1 MSYKN
6 LVELFA
12 INEGKGAVG
21 AFNIGT
27 LEMLPYIILAAEE
40 CNAPVI
46 VQATPKNVIDM
57 GGYEVLGSVVKTL
70 ANSSSVSVCL
80 HLDHSKKVEFIKM
93 AIAAGFNSVMYD
105 GSELSLKDNIE
116 NTKIVMKWCSE
127 EGISVEAEVG
137 KIGQSVSGI
146 AVKNNDDEL
155 TNVEDARRFVES
167 TDVNALAVSIGTT
180 HWQYK
185 SAAIINYDL
194 LDELTSVLS
203 TNLVLHGGTGVSNED
218 LKKCSFHGIKKINIG
233 TVLFRN
239 YIKSIQSAT
248 VNVDYGSSL
257 RTVFD
262 QANQCI
268 EKITIEKINAMML
281 RKSC

>member
-6 LVELFA
+6 LVELFV

-27 LEMLPYIILAAEE
+27 LEMLPYVILAAEK
-40 CNAPVI
+40 CNVPVI
-46 VQATPKNVIDM
+46 IQATPKNVMDM
-57 GGYEVLGSVVKTL
+57 GGYEVLGSVVRTL
-70 ANSSSVSVCL
+70 SDSSSTNVCL
-80 HLDHSKKVEFIKM
+80 HLDHSKKIEFIKM

-105 GSELSLKDNIE
+105 GSDLPLNENIE
-116 NTKIVMKWCSE
+116 NTKTVMKWCSE

-137 KIGQSVSGI
+137 KIGQSISGI
-146 AVKNNDDEL
+146 AVNNNDEL
-155 TNVEDARRFVES
+155 TNIEDARRFVEN
-167 TDVNALAVSIGTT
+167 TNVNALAVSIGTT

-185 SAAIINYDL
+185 SAAIINYSL
-194 LDELTSVLS
+194 LDKLNSVLS

-218 LKKCSFHGIKKINIG
+218 LKKCSLHGIKKINIG

-248 VNVDYGSSL
+248 INIDYGSSL
-257 RTVFD
+257 RAVFD
-262 QANQCI
+262 QANQCV
-268 EKITIEKINAMML
+268 EKITIEKMNAMML